1 MKTTKIFLLSAMFV
15 MAFSLAQAQD
25 DKPAPKFGIKGGIN
39 LSNLYAGDVGDEN
52 LKVGL
57 NLGLMA
63 KMPINNGFAIQPEVI
78 YSSQGSRINY
88 NNSIL
93 GKGEYRFNLNYVQV
107 PVLAVVNIGEYFN
120 IHVGPYI
127 SFLTS
132 ANIKELE
139 SDGDIDDIRDLD
151 VDDFNR
157 VDYGF
162 AGGVAFETKGFT
174 AGARY
179 NYGLKEVGKSGTISG
194 EATDNMKNSFGTV
207 YVGFTF

>member
-1 MKTTKIFLLSAMFV
+1 MKTTKIFLLGAMFA
-15 MAFSLAQAQD
+15 MAIGLANAQD
-25 DKPAPKFGIKGGIN
+25 VPPPKFGIKGGIN
-39 LSNLYAGDVGDEN
+39 LSNLYAGDEVGDQN

-107 PVLAVVNIGEYFN
+107 PVLAVINLGEYFN
-120 IHVGPYI
+120 IHVGPYV

-132 ANIKELE
+132 ANIKNMD
-139 SDGDIDDIRDLD
+139 SDGDIDDIADLD

-179 NYGLKEVGKSGTISG
+179 NLGLKEIGKSGTASG
-194 EATDNMKNSFGTV
+194 EAVDNMKNSFGTV
-207 YVGFTF
+207 FVGFTF